1 MYPVFSVA
9 MIIGEAVGG
18 THPPRM
24 AAEHT
29 GQLCDLDLVIT
40 ECAGFH
46 VAEPHP
52 HILETNPK
60 RFTKLSQAH
69 KPGEG
74 RRKAAT

>member
-1 MYPVFSVA
+1 MFSVA

-18 THPPRM
+18 TQPPRM

-40 ECAGFH
+40 EYTEFQ

-52 HILETNPK
+52 HIL
-60 RFTKLSQAH
+60 
-69 KPGEG
+69 
-74 RRKAAT
+74 